1 MCFNC
6 LIYDEACWLFCGYY
20 DGGLRKRKLADQSI
34 NYTFPCHFWEQKTV
48 FQMWRS
54 DRNGTE
60 GLCFPKTN
68 TKMPTRT
75 KNVEMNWIVTNSET
89 HLHSCPCESRGF
101 KIGRSSHR
109 RCSIKKGALKNLQR
123 WQEKTCVRV
132 SLLLKMQV
140 QGKRYQRRCF
150 SVKFANFFLR
160 TPFYRT
166 SPGDCFWINL
176 MVKKFNS
183 AWLIFLN
190 SQLDSHVV
198 IHTNNSSC
206 SAGVITI
213 ILM

>member
-68 TKMPTRT
+68 TKMPSRT

-89 HLHSCPCESRGF
+89 HLHNCPCESRGF

-109 RCSIKKGALKNLQR
+109 RCSIKKGALKNFAKVTGKNLCQSLFINKDAGPRPKIPTEVFFCQVCQFFFKNTFLQNISGR
-123 WQEKTCVRV
+123 
-132 SLLLKMQV
+132 LLLNK
-140 QGKRYQRRCF
+140 
-150 SVKFANFFLR
+150 
-160 TPFYRT
+160 
-166 SPGDCFWINL
+166 
-176 MVKKFNS
+176 
-183 AWLIFLN
+183 
-190 SQLDSHVV
+190 LDGQKV
-198 IHTNNSSC
+198 
-206 SAGVITI
+206 
-213 ILM
+213 

>member
-75 KNVEMNWIVTNSET
+75 KNVEMNWIVTISET

-109 RCSIKKGALKNLQR
+109 RCSIKKGALKNFAKVTGKNLCQSLFINKDAGPRQKIPTEVFFCQVCQFFFKNTFLQNISGR
-123 WQEKTCVRV
+123 
-132 SLLLKMQV
+132 LLLNK
-140 QGKRYQRRCF
+140 
-150 SVKFANFFLR
+150 
-160 TPFYRT
+160 
-166 SPGDCFWINL
+166 
-176 MVKKFNS
+176 
-183 AWLIFLN
+183 
-190 SQLDSHVV
+190 LDGQKV
-198 IHTNNSSC
+198 
-206 SAGVITI
+206 
-213 ILM
+213 